1 MVATVGIDPLGRP
14 SLGSKKVLDS
24 FPELCHTGGMKGQ
37 ERSWHVQGR
46 EVTDSDL
53 EWISCYKQAHPE
65 ARRKRIAIALCEHW
79 GWHNGRGHLKEMAAR
94 SLLNRLAD
102 QGLVELPALR
112 PWVRRNKAVGRAEAE
127 VPLPGQA
134 IEGALSALQP
144 VSVHLVEDGALHR
157 RWAGYLR
164 GYHYLG
170 LSIVG
175 ENMGYLICDRQ
186 GRDLAALLF
195 GAAAWR
201 CAARDRH
208 VGWTDPDRRAGLS
221 GIANNTRFLILPW
234 VRVPHLAS
242 HVLGTIQRRINDDWQ
257 RKYGHGLE
265 WLETFVDTGRFT
277 GTCYRA
283 ANWRQVGLTRGRTRQ
298 DREHR
303 VQVNAKYVLLYAL
316 DRQRRSQA

>member
-1 MVATVGIDPLGRP
+1 M
-14 SLGSKKVLDS
+14 LDS
-24 FPELCHTGGMKGQ
+24 YPELWHTGGMNGQ
-37 ERSWHVQGR
+37 ERSWHIQGR
-46 EVTDSDL
+46 DVTDSDL
-53 EWISCYKQAHPE
+53 EWIRGYRQTHPE

-79 GWHNGRGHLKEMAAR
+79 GWCNGRGHLKEMAAR
-94 SLLNRLAD
+94 ALLNRLAD
-102 QGLVELPALR
+102 RGHVELPPLR
-112 PWVRRNKAVGRAEAE
+112 QWIRRNEAVGRAAAP
-127 VPLPGQA
+127 VPPVDEA
-134 IEGALSALQP
+134 IEGALSSLQP
-144 VSVHLVEDGALHR
+144 LSVRLVEDGDEHD

-175 ENMGYLICDRQ
+175 ENIGYLIGDRN

-201 CAARDRH
+201 CAARDRYI
-208 VGWTDPDRRAGLS
+208 GWTDRQRRAGLS
-221 GIANNTRFLILPW
+221 GMANNTRFLILPW

-242 HVLGTIQRRINDDWQ
+242 HVLGTIQRRISVDWQ
-257 RKYGHGLE
+257 RKYGHGLQ

-283 ANWRQVGLTRGRTRQ
+283 ANWRQVGVTRGRTRQ
-298 DREHR
+298 DRAHR

-316 DRQRRSQA
+316 DRQRRSSP